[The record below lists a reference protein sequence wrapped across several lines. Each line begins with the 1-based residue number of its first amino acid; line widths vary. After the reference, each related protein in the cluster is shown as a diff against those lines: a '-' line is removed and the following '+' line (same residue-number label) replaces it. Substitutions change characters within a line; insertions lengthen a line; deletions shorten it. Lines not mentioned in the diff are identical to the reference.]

1 MIYYYAVAHD
11 DRVLR
16 TDGRVEDVGDFTDF
30 YVQPANNLRATEK
43 KSLQELQDE
52 VRGRLVRQDEVMLI
66 RGHVA

>member
-1 MIYYYAVAHD
+1 MYRQQLCNQRKIIYYDAVACD

-30 YVQPANNLRATEK
+30 YVQPDKNLRATEK

-52 VRGRLVRQDEVMLI
+52 VRCLI
-66 RGHVA
+66 SA